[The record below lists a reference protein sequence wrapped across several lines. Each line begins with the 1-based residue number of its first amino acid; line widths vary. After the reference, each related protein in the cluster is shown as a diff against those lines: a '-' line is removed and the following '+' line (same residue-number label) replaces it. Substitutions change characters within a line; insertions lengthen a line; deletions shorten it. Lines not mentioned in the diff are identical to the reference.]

1 MLFITIICQN
11 KSQRCSKDQSKVW
24 NSRNKSCDRHYSY
37 RRGLENI
44 SPISHRLIQ
53 SCNNMLKRSQ
63 SLQGQVREVVSIV
76 ICVRSSYFVMQRQL
90 GWQDLVTSENE
101 ITLDKCHYHK
111 SSPSYLVCRL
121 ATETGMVDC
130 RCVCLECVG
139 EREREREGEGE
150 GERERREKGGVF
162 E

>member
-11 KSQRCSKDQSKVW
+11 KSQRCSADQSKVW

-90 GWQDLVTSENE
+90 GWQDLVTSEDE

-139 EREREREGEGE
+139 EREKERKRERE
-150 GERERREKGGVF
+150 RDVF